1 MIKLLSCN
9 RTTWGAAQTLGRAQA
24 WWESGRKLGRDADP
38 QSHAAWT
45 DKRWLDRKAYTVYVV
60 LVLQL
65 NSAEV
70 LLFTAL
76 REKMV
81 TLRWFPGMN
90 RGWQYKSILPG
101 SPVLPL
107 GMFTCQ

>member
-24 WWESGRKLGRDADP
+24 WWESCRKLGREADP

-45 DKRWLDRKAYTVYVV
+45 DKRWLDRKAHTVSVV

-65 NSAEV
+65 DSAEFCYTPHFV
-70 LLFTAL
+70 
-76 REKMV
+76 K
-81 TLRWFPGMN
+81 RWSLSGGF
-90 RGWQYKSILPG
+90 
-101 SPVLPL
+101 L
-107 GMFTCQ
+107 G